1 MCVSNANNPKKI
13 APCQTACPAGIDVP
27 RYVRAIRKG
36 RFEEALAVIRENIPF
51 PFVCGYA
58 CVHPCEAKCSRNQ
71 FEGPVAI
78 RMLKR
83 IAAEKGWKK
92 QPKPVRLDPTDKK
105 VAIIGSGP
113 AGLTAAWYLLL
124 QGHDV
129 TVFEALAEAGG
140 LLRYGIPGYR
150 LPNGIVDRDIQVI
163 EQAGVDIRTH
173 TKIDSAEALLEKGYD
188 AVFVAAG
195 AWRGFRMGIPG
206 EDSPCVLD
214 GLTFLKDINSGKT
227 FHIGTKVLIVGGG
240 NTAIDAARVSN
251 RLGAETTILY
261 RRTRTQMPAA
271 EEEIDQAL
279 EEGVII
285 RFLTAP
291 VRIGNGSV
299 TCIRMALGEND
310 INGRPRPVPIENS
323 EYVLEASTV
332 ITAIGQA
339 VDIPAD
345 NLKRNRNGTVAI
357 HEDSLATSQKGIFA
371 GGDVVMGPASIIEA
385 IGQGR
390 RAAISID
397 RFLGGTGMIDRLSG
411 KTGEETI
418 PEEAHRGT
426 HRVKARLATLKK
438 RKGGNF
444 DIVEKTLSPAAA
456 MQEASRC
463 LSCDL
468 REFEVTINEAAC
480 KDCGYC
486 RDVCGLGVF
495 ARSDHFNPGGYRPSV
510 VSHPER
516 CIGCLK
522 CLYICPDFAITI
534 RDCLEKQ

>member
-1 MCVSNANNPKKI
+1 M
-13 APCQTACPAGIDVP
+13 P

-36 RFEEALAVIRENIPF
+36 RFEEALAVIREKIPF

-58 CVHPCEAKCSRNQ
+58 CVHPCETKCSRNQ

-83 IAAEKGWKK
+83 IAAEKGWRK
-92 QPKPVRLDPTDKK
+92 QPKPLRLSPTDKK

-113 AGLTAAWYLLL
+113 AGLTAAWYLFL

-129 TVFEALAEAGG
+129 TVFEALDEAGG

-150 LPNGIVDRDIQVI
+150 LPNEVVDRDIRVI
-163 EQAGVDIRTH
+163 EQTGVDIRTH
-173 TKIDSAEALLEKGYD
+173 VKISSAEALLKKGYD
-188 AVFVAAG
+188 AVFVAVG
-195 AWRGFRMGIPG
+195 AWRGLKMGIPG

-214 GLTFLKDINSGKT
+214 GLTFLKEMNLGKT
-227 FHIGTKVLIVGGG
+227 FPIGTKVLVVGGG
-240 NTAIDAARVSN
+240 NTAIDAARVSR

-261 RRTRTQMPAA
+261 RRTRAQMPAA
-271 EEEIDQAL
+271 EEEIEQAL
-279 EEGVII
+279 EEGVAI

-299 TCIRMALGEND
+299 TCIRMALGRED
-310 INGRPRPVPIENS
+310 IGGRPRPVPIENS
-323 EYVLEASTV
+323 EHVLEASTV
-332 ITAIGQA
+332 ITAIGQEVA
-339 VDIPAD
+339 FLTDK
-345 NLKRNRNGTVAI
+345 LKRNRNGTIAV
-357 HEDSLATSQKGIFA
+357 HDDSLATSKEGIFA
-371 GGDVVMGPASIIEA
+371 GGDAVTGPTSIIEA

-397 RFLGGTGMIDRLSG
+397 RYLGGTGMIDRLSE
-411 KTGEETI
+411 KTQEEVI
-418 PEEAHRGT
+418 PEEAPRGT
-426 HRVKARLATLKK
+426 HRVKAGQAAPK
-438 RKGGNF
+438 RRKNGNF
-444 DIVEKTLSPAAA
+444 DVVEKTLKPPAA
-456 MQEASRC
+456 MKEAGRC

-468 REFEVTINEAAC
+468 REFEVAINEAAC

-495 ARSDHFNPGGYRPSV
+495 TRSDRFNPGGYRPSV
-510 VSHPER
+510 VSHPEW
-516 CIGCLK
+516 CIGCLR

-534 RDCLEKQ
+534 RDPLEK

>member
-1 MCVSNANNPKKI
+1 MCVANANNPKI
-13 APCQTACPAGIDVP
+13 APCQAACPAGIDVP
-27 RYVRAIRKG
+27 RYIRAVRKG
-36 RFEEALAVIRENIPF
+36 RFEEALAVIREKIPF

-83 IAAEKGWKK
+83 IAAEKGWRR
-92 QPKPVRLDPTDKK
+92 QPKPVRLSPTDKK
-105 VAIIGSGP
+105 VAIVGSGP
-113 AGLTAAWYLLL
+113 AGLTAAWYLFL

-150 LPNGIVDRDIQVI
+150 LPNEIVDRDIAVI
-163 EQAGVDIRTH
+163 EQAGVEICTDTR
-173 TKIDSAEALLEKGYD
+173 IDAPESLLEKGYN
-188 AVFVAAG
+188 AVFVATG
-195 AWRGFRMGIPG
+195 AWRSLRMGIPG
-206 EDSPCVLD
+206 EESPCVLD
-214 GLTFLKDINSGKT
+214 GLTFLKEIHSGKT
-227 FHIGTKVLIVGGG
+227 FPIGAKVLVVGGG
-240 NTAIDAARVSN
+240 NTAIDAARVAR

-261 RRTRTQMPAA
+261 RRTRDQMPAA

-279 EEGVII
+279 EEGVVI

-291 VRIGNGSV
+291 VRIENGSV
-299 TCIRMALGEND
+299 TCIRMALGDKD
-310 INGRPRPVPIENS
+310 IDGRPRPVPIENS
-323 EYVLEASTV
+323 AFVLEASTV
-332 ITAIGQA
+332 ISAIGQQA
-339 VDIPAD
+339 DIPTD
-345 NLKRNRNGTVAI
+345 RLKRNRNGTIAVDD
-357 HEDSLATSQKGIFA
+357 DSLATSEKGIFA
-371 GGDVVMGPASIIEA
+371 GGDAVLGPASIIEA

-397 RFLGGTGMIDRLSG
+397 RFLGVTGSIDRLSEIPR
-411 KTGEETI
+411 TETI
-418 PEEAHRGT
+418 PEAAPRGT
-426 HRVKARLATLKK
+426 LRVKVRLAARKK
-438 RKGGNF
+438 RMVGDF
-444 DIVEKTLSPAAA
+444 DIVEKTLKPSAA
-456 MQEASRC
+456 MQEAGRC

-495 ARSDHFNPGGYRPSV
+495 TRSDRFNPGGYRPAM

-534 RDCLEKQ
+534 RDRLEQ